1 MLLNILVLVFFMLLV
16 FAIVG
21 MHEYFE
27 RHPCANPSPSLTL
40 SRTLEP
46 TPKPDPWAGMQLYMG
61 EFRQRCYDPLSE
73 TFPGQG

>member
-27 RHPCANPSPSLTL
+27 RHPAPNPSPIPDT
-40 SRTLEP
+40 
-46 TPKPDPWAGMQLYMG
+46 KPNP
-61 EFRQRCYDPLSE
+61 
-73 TFPGQG
+73 

>member
-27 RHPCANPSPSLTL
+27 RHPCT
-40 SRTLEP
+40 
-46 TPKPDPWAGMQLYMG
+46 
-61 EFRQRCYDPLSE
+61 
-73 TFPGQG
+73 